1 MGDEAATP
9 VLYFRE
15 DVARHQTGSGAA
27 QDDAFSHMTLYVL
40 ENALFDLKVLKYTFL
55 ENSK

>member
-27 QDDAFSHMTLYVL
+27 QDDAFSNMTLYVL